1 MDHDENFNLTKVAI
15 FISTGMDENHLILSI
30 STSLLTYWYSKGLS
44 LILKKWFK
52 ISWLPQET
60 REFSTGLRLVIAGVK
75 IKQNKGLFVDQ
86 TPHAGGNVT
95 HKNKFFNWFD
105 NGTPVPDIR

>member
-1 MDHDENFNLTKVAI
+1 MDHDENFNLTKVAF

-44 LILKKWFK
+44 LIKKKWFK

-60 REFSTGLRLVIAGVK
+60 RELRLVIAGVK

-95 HKNKFFNWFD
+95 QK
-105 NGTPVPDIR
+105 

>member
-44 LILKKWFK
+44 LIKKNDLK
-52 ISWLPQET
+52 
-60 REFSTGLRLVIAGVK
+60 
-75 IKQNKGLFVDQ
+75 
-86 TPHAGGNVT
+86 
-95 HKNKFFNWFD
+95 
-105 NGTPVPDIR
+105 